1 MSTLTKVLIVL
12 VSLFSFVLCGVVAA
26 YVANAQNYYKR
37 YNDSQQSLR
46 NANNKQESAVRA
58 KEDAEKSIEAIKAD
72 LGTKLT
78 ERETQITK
86 LQGDLDAA
94 GRLNAELQQKVAS
107 MADIMANAS
116 AAVKQ
121 QTTLHEAAQQKVNT
135 LEADRI
141 NREKELAETSQALL
155 EKVTIIAQ
163 HEDTIRRLTQENH
176 DLGTR
181 LNVYLAKYGQ
191 MAAQPPTTVAPGVQG
206 VRPVQPIA
214 AAMPLQGTKA
224 LGLNGQVT
232 AVDLR
237 SRLVEISIGTAAG
250 VRQDITFH
258 ITRGDQY
265 VADIQIVE
273 VWPDRAVGVLNLV
286 KQGAQPQAGD
296 KVTTNL

>member
-1 MSTLTKVLIVL
+1 LSTLTKVLIVL
-12 VSLFSFVLCGVVAA
+12 VSIFSLFLCGVVAS
-26 YVANAQNYYKR
+26 YVVTADNYK
-37 YNDSQQSLR
+37 QQ
-46 NANNKQESAVRA
+46 AETNNRKWQSAKNTQESAERA
-58 KEDAEKSIEAIKAD
+58 KEAADKTVEATKAD

-86 LQGDLDAA
+86 LQGDLDTAS
-94 GRLNAELQQKVAS
+94 RLNAELQQKVAS

-141 NREKELAETSQALL
+141 NREKELAETSQSLL
-155 EKVTIIAQ
+155 EKMTIIAQ
-163 HEDTIRRLTQENH
+163 HEDTIRRLTQENQ

-181 LNVYLAKYGQ
+181 LNVYLAKYGK
-191 MAAQPPTTVAPGVQG
+191 MAAQPPTTVAPGVPG
-206 VRPVQPIA
+206 TRPVQPIA
-214 AAMPLQGTKA
+214 APVQGTKA

>member
-1 MSTLTKVLIVL
+1 LSTLTKVLIVL
-12 VSLFSFVLCGVVAA
+12 LSIFSFFLCGIVST
-26 YVANAQNYYKR
+26 YVATADNFREKESTATRQLRAARELQANAVQV
-37 YNDSQQSLR
+37 S
-46 NANNKQESAVRA
+46 EA
-58 KEDAEKSIEAIKAD
+58 KTAEVVSIKAE
-72 LGTKLT
+72 LGSK
-78 ERETQITK
+78 ITDHELEIAK
-86 LQGDLDAA
+86 LQGDLDTAK
-94 GRLNAELQQKVAS
+94 RLNAELQQKVAS

-121 QTTLHEAAQQKVNT
+121 QTTLHEAAQQKVNS

-141 NREKELAETSQALL
+141 NREKELAETSQTLL
-155 EKVTIIAQ
+155 EKTTIIAQ
-163 HEDTIRRLTQENH
+163 HEDTIRRLTQENQ

-181 LNVYLAKYGQ
+181 LNLYLAKYGQ
-191 MAAQPPTTVAPGVQG
+191 MAAQPPSTVPPGTPIA
-206 VRPVQPIA
+206 RPIQPIA
-214 AAMPLQGTKA
+214 ATLPGTRA

-250 VRQDITFH
+250 VRQDVTFH

-296 KVTTNL
+296 RVTTNL

>member
-12 VSLFSFVLCGVVAA
+12 VSVFSLFLCGVVAS
-26 YVANAQNYYKR
+26 YVITADNWKQKADDTNR
-37 YNDSQQSLR
+37 RLQSAK
-46 NANNKQESAVRA
+46 NTQESAVRA
-58 KEDAEKSIEAIKAD
+58 KEDADKAVEALKGD
-72 LGTKLT
+72 LGAKLT

-86 LQGDLDAA
+86 LQGDLEGAN
-94 GRLNAELQQKVAS
+94 RLNAELQQKVAS

-121 QTTLHEAAQQKVNT
+121 QTTLHEAAQQKVNA

-141 NREKELAETSQALL
+141 SREKELAETSQSLL
-155 EKVTIIAQ
+155 EKMTIIAQ

-191 MAAQPPTTVAPGVQG
+191 MAAQPPTTVAPGVPG
-206 VRPVQPIA
+206 TRPVQPIA
-214 AAMPLQGTKA
+214 AVIPMQGTRA

-296 KVTTNL
+296 RVTTNL

>member
-12 VSLFSFVLCGVVAA
+12 VSLFSFVLCGVIAT
-26 YVANAQNYYKR
+26 YVVNAQNYYKR

-46 NANNKQESAVRA
+46 NANNKQESAIRA
-58 KEDAEKSIEAIKAD
+58 KEDAEKNTEAVKAD

-94 GRLNAELQQKVAS
+94 SRLNAELQQKVAS

-121 QTTLHEAAQQKVNT
+121 QTTLHEAAQQKVNA

-141 NREKELAETSQALL
+141 NREKELAETSQSLL
-155 EKVTIIAQ
+155 EKMTIIAQ

-191 MAAQPPTTVAPGVQG
+191 MAAQPPTTVAPGVPG
-206 VRPVQPIA
+206 TRPVQPIA
-214 AAMPLQGTKA
+214 ATMPLQGTKA

-296 KVTTNL
+296 RVTTNL

>member
-12 VSLFSFVLCGVVAA
+12 VSLFSLFLCGIVASYVVTADNWKQKA
-26 YVANAQNYYKR
+26 DDTNRRLQSAKNT
-37 YNDSQQSLR
+37 QQS
-46 NANNKQESAVRA
+46 AEKA
-58 KEDAEKSIEAIKAD
+58 KEDADKNVEAIKAD
-72 LGTKLT
+72 LGTKVT
-78 ERETQITK
+78 ERDTQITK
-86 LQGDLDAA
+86 LQGDLETAS
-94 GRLNAELQQKVAS
+94 RLNAELQQKVAS

-121 QTTLHEAAQQKVNT
+121 QTTLHEAAQQKVNA

-141 NREKELAETSQALL
+141 NRQKELAETSQSLL
-155 EKVTIIAQ
+155 EKMTIIAQ
-163 HEDTIRRLTQENH
+163 HEDTIRRLTQENQ

-181 LNVYLAKYGQ
+181 LNVYLAKYGR

-206 VRPVQPIA
+206 ARPAQPIA
-214 AAMPLQGTKA
+214 APLQGTKP
-224 LGLNGQVT
+224 LGLSGQVT

-286 KQGAQPQAGD
+286 KQGTQPQTGD

>member
-12 VSLFSFVLCGVVAA
+12 VSIFSLFLCGVVAS
-26 YVANAQNYYKR
+26 YVVTADNYK
-37 YNDSQQSLR
+37 QQ
-46 NANNKQESAVRA
+46 AETNNRKWQSAKNTQESAERA
-58 KEDAEKSIEAIKAD
+58 KEAADKTVEATKAD

-86 LQGDLDAA
+86 LQGDLDTAS
-94 GRLNAELQQKVAS
+94 RLNAELQQKVAS

-141 NREKELAETSQALL
+141 NREKELAETSQSLL
-155 EKVTIIAQ
+155 EKMTIIAQ
-163 HEDTIRRLTQENH
+163 HEDTIRRLTQENQ

-181 LNVYLAKYGQ
+181 LNVYLAKYGK
-191 MAAQPPTTVAPGVQG
+191 MAAQPPTTVAPGVPG
-206 VRPVQPIA
+206 ARPVQPIA
-214 AAMPLQGTKA
+214 APVQGTKA

>member
-1 MSTLTKVLIVL
+1 
-12 VSLFSFVLCGVVAA
+12 
-26 YVANAQNYYKR
+26 
-37 YNDSQQSLR
+37 
-46 NANNKQESAVRA
+46 
-58 KEDAEKSIEAIKAD
+58 
-72 LGTKLT
+72 
-78 ERETQITK
+78 
-86 LQGDLDAA
+86 
-94 GRLNAELQQKVAS
+94 

-121 QTTLHEAAQQKVNT
+121 QTTLHEAAQQKVNA

-155 EKVTIIAQ
+155 EKMTIIAQ
-163 HEDTIRRLTQENH
+163 HEDTIRRLTQENQ

-191 MAAQPPTTVAPGVQG
+191 MAAQPPTTVAPGVPG
-206 VRPVQPIA
+206 VRPVQLIA
-214 AAMPLQGTKA
+214 APLEGTRA
-224 LGLNGQVT
+224 LGLSGQVT

-237 SRLVEISIGTAAG
+237 SRLVEISIGSAAG
-250 VRQDITFH
+250 VHQDITFH